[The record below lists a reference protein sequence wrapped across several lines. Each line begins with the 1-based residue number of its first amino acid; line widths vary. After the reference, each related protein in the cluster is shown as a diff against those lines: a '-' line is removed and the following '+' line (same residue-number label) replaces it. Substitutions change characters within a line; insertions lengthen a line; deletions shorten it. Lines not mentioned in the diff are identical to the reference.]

1 MGGKEKRRDGKR
13 MTKEGKCRIFE
24 RGLSGIYSATG
35 FSEGRE
41 RGEKTISDSN
51 ECLYNGPVWT
61 ET

>member
-1 MGGKEKRRDGKR
+1 MVREWLKRGNAGSL
-13 MTKEGKCRIFE
+13 KEGCL
-24 RGLSGIYSATG
+24 GSDSATG